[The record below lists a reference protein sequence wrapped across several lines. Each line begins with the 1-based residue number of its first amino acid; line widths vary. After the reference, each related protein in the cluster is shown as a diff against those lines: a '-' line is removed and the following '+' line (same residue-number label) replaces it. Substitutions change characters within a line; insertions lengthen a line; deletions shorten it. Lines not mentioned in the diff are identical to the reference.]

1 LGDEAGDNDATEAL
15 SAPTQ
20 DEIDDWTEI
29 RSTFWIAVSRA
40 KGGNGGRVSVTSS
53 SCFLI

>member
-1 LGDEAGDNDATEAL
+1 MTDTEAL

-29 RSTFWIAVSRA
+29 REECL
-40 KGGNGGRVSVTSS
+40 RVFNVEKATEQT
-53 SCFLI
+53 